1 MATPPPRLVFF
12 GNEFPS
18 DGLKELFR
26 RLQQHSRDR
35 RFRLLSVFLEES
47 TAILKEEKSK
57 LPQQLQQ
64 LIPHFD
70 TVCVLA
76 EVDFRQGPLGAAMES
91 ALLTTLELGMFIGQ
105 YEAEDAEWDLDP
117 SQTNLAGLSIGI
129 LAGAAVALSSNLA
142 DVAKVGA
149 ESVRVSFRLGVYVAG
164 ISAKLEAP
172 QSDGTLQSWAH
183 VVTEMT
189 QEAVQNELSQFNSAT
204 QTPELT
210 KVFISAAD
218 KTSVSVSGPPSRVK
232 AAFQHSPILRYSK
245 RLPLPVYD
253 GLCHASH
260 LYSRDDIE
268 TVINSS
274 ESVLSTSRPVRL
286 PLLSSQTGTPFRAKT
301 ARDLF
306 LEIGTE
312 LLTGTIYLDK
322 VTTGIIKHVKLH
334 AAGGQY
340 HIASF
345 RTSLAL
351 QGIQSAIEI
360 GVPELPLAR
369 QDLVAWIHGDYGA
382 RRPAS
387 YADSKLA
394 IVGMACRLPGGA
406 NDPELFWELL
416 EQGRDS
422 HTTVPADRFDLE
434 THYDSS
440 GKTENATQTPFGNF
454 IDRPGFFDAGFFNMS
469 PREAEQTDPMHRL
482 ALVTAYEAMEM
493 AGLVPGRTQSTQPN
507 RIGTFYGQASDDWR
521 ELNASQN
528 ISTYAVPGGERAFAN
543 GRINYFFKFSGPSF
557 NIDTACS
564 SGLAAVQAACSAL
577 WAGEADTVIA
587 GGLNI
592 ITDPDNYAG
601 LGNGHFLSKT
611 GQCKVWDKD
620 ADGYCR
626 SDGIGSV
633 VIKRLED
640 AEADND
646 NIIAVVLGARTN
658 HSAEAVSITHPH
670 AGSQK
675 ENYQQVLYQAGVN
688 PVDITYVELHG
699 TGTQAGDAVES
710 ESVSDIFAPSMPRRR
725 ADQRLYL
732 GAVKSNIG
740 HSEAAAGIASLVKA
754 LLVYQKSMIP
764 KHIGIK
770 TEINPTIP
778 KDLDRRNV
786 GLAMEN
792 TPWPRPSG
800 KKRLAVVNSF
810 GAHGGNTTLLLEDAP
825 ERAKVTTSEEE
836 RTTHPVVLSAKSKK
850 SLQANMEKL
859 LLYLDQNPDTNL
871 ADLSYTLSARRM
883 HHNMRFGT
891 AVSSITFLQ
900 KNLRSWLENPNL
912 STELRPIPSEAP
924 SVVLTFTGQGAYYRG
939 MGRELFAEFPHFR
952 TQVLQLD
959 QIGQRLGFPSVV
971 PVIDGSIDDGP
982 VSPVLTQ
989 LSVVVLEI
997 ALAHFWSLL
1006 GIRVSA
1012 VVGHSLGE
1020 YAALAVAGVLSVAD
1034 ALYLVGRRAQLT
1046 EERCTEGSH
1055 AMLSVRAPVEDIEDL
1070 VAGDPQTAGL
1080 DCEISCC
1087 NTPQDTVIGGARNAI
1102 NSIRQ
1107 ALEAKCIKCTLLDVP
1122 YAFHTAQME
1131 PILESLEEL
1140 ATPIAFKAPSIPLV
1154 SPLLGSVVFDG
1165 RSINAEYLRRAT
1177 RETVDFVAAIEA
1189 AQDFGLV
1196 DAKTMW
1202 IDVGPHPICAGLVR
1216 GNDNFA
1222 SVVSSCRRNENNL
1235 ATMSKSLVTLH
1246 LAGLTPRWTEYFQPR
1261 EREYTLLQLP
1271 KYSWNESDYWIP
1283 YIGTWTLDK
1292 AHLKYGATK
1301 KNLLSAALSR
1311 PSALRTSLIHQI
1323 TSENVEGNTATLDVL
1338 SDMQHPD
1345 FLEALNGHKMN
1356 NCGVATS
1363 SIWSDM
1369 AFTVGEYLYRQ
1380 LVPQV
1385 KDVHMNLSD
1394 VEVLHA
1400 QVANKTQ
1407 GSIQPLILKAHLD
1420 LSVSAMSLAWFTA
1433 NAETGECDP
1442 DSFATAVVRFEDP
1455 ASWTSEWD
1463 RLSHLVLGRIE
1474 ALEER
1479 AAQGKASKL
1488 SKPLAYALFKN
1499 VVDYAER
1506 YQGMNQVVLHEH
1518 EAMAA
1523 VTLVPERHGNWH
1535 TPPHWIDSVS
1545 HLAGLVMNGSDASNT
1560 RDYFYVTPGC
1570 SSFRLLKPLEAGGKY
1585 RSYVR
1590 MFPLPEEAN
1599 MYAGDVYILQGEN
1612 IVGMVRQIRFR
1623 RVPRLLMDRF
1633 FSAPTTGTSSTTHS
1647 AAQHVQPPQAT
1658 APTVTNVF
1666 KTSPLAP
1673 VAPPAAPAPPAVI
1686 IPSRKPDVATPL
1698 LSPPSEEESQA
1709 ETALAT
1715 PSVSDR
1721 GDPRDTGVVG
1731 QCLHVMARETGLEID
1746 ALTPDASFVQLG
1758 IDSLMSLV
1766 LSEKFRTELGVEI
1779 KSSLFLEC
1787 PTIGEMTAWLEE
1799 YR

>member
-1 MATPPPRLVFF
+1 MDTPRSRLVFF

-18 DGLKELFR
+18 DDLKDLFR
-26 RLQQHSRDR
+26 RLHQHSKDR
-35 RFRLLSVFLEES
+35 RFRLLSIFLHES
-47 TAILKEEKSK
+47 AAILKEEKAK
-57 LPQQLQQ
+57 LPQQLQE
-64 LIPHFD
+64 LVPHFD
-70 TVCVLA
+70 TVCTLA
-76 EVDFRQGPLGAAMES
+76 EVDFRQGALGAAMES
-91 ALLTTLELGMFIGQ
+91 ALLTILELGMFIGQ

-117 SQTNLAGLSIGI
+117 SHTNLAGLSIGL
-129 LAGAAVALSSNLA
+129 LAGATVALSSSLA
-142 DVAKVGA
+142 DVAKIGA
-149 ESVRVSFRLGVYVAG
+149 ESVRVSFRLGVYVAD
-164 ISAKLEAP
+164 ISSKLEAP

-189 QEAVQNELSQFNSAT
+189 QDAVQEELSQFNVAT
-204 QTPELT
+204 QSPDLT
-210 KVFISAAD
+210 KVFVSAAD

-245 RLPLPVYD
+245 SLALPVYD

-268 TVINSS
+268 VVNNSA
-274 ESVLSTSRPVRL
+274 ESVIPTSRVVRL
-286 PLLSSQTGTPFRAKT
+286 PLISSQTGKPFEAKT
-301 ARDLF
+301 ARELF

-312 LLTGTIYLDK
+312 LLTGTIYLDN
-322 VTTGIIKHVKLH
+322 VTAGILEHVKLKK
-334 AAGGQY
+334 ATGQDY
-340 HIASF
+340 QVDSF
-345 RTSLAL
+345 RTSIVLK
-351 QGIQSAIEI
+351 GITSAIET
-360 GVPELPLAR
+360 GFPELSLVR
-369 QDLVAWIHGDYGA
+369 RDLVSWVHGDYGA
-382 RRPAS
+382 RRPSS

-416 EQGRDS
+416 EQGRNTL
-422 HTTVPADRFDLE
+422 TTVPSDRFDLN
-434 THYDSS
+434 THYDPT

-454 IDRPGFFDAGFFNMS
+454 IDRPGYFDAGFFNMS

-493 AGLVPGRTQSTQPN
+493 AGLVPGRTASTQPS

-646 NIIAVVLGARTN
+646 NILAVVLGARTN
-658 HSAEAVSITHPH
+658 HSADAVSITHPH
-670 AGSQK
+670 AGAQK
-675 ENYQQVLYQAGVN
+675 DNYRQVLLHQAGVN
-688 PVDITYVELHG
+688 PLDVSYVELHG

-710 ESVSDIFAPSMPRRR
+710 ESVSDVFAPSMPRRR

-740 HSEAAAGIASLVKA
+740 HGEAAAGIASLLKA
-754 LLVYQKSMIP
+754 LLVYQKNLIP

-778 KDLDRRNV
+778 KDLERRNV

-792 TPWPRPSG
+792 TPWPRPAG
-800 KKRLAVVNSF
+800 KKRLAIVNSF

-825 ERAKVTTSEEE
+825 ERVKVSTNDE

-850 SLQANMEKL
+850 SLEANVQNL
-859 LLYLDQNPDTNL
+859 LSYLDQHPDVDP
-871 ADLSYTLSARRM
+871 ADLSYTLCARRM
-883 HHNMRFGT
+883 HHSMRFAT
-891 AVSSITFLQ
+891 AVSDISTLQ
-900 KNLRSWLENPNL
+900 KSLRSWLDNPKT
-912 STELRPIPSEAP
+912 SSELRAIPNEAP

-939 MGRELFAEFPHFR
+939 MGQELFTEFPHFR

-959 QIGQRLGFPSVV
+959 QLGQRLGFPSVV
-971 PVIDGSIDDGP
+971 PVIDGSIDDDTA
-982 VSPVLTQ
+982 SPILTQ
-989 LSVVVLEI
+989 LSIVVLEI
-997 ALAHFWSLL
+997 ALARFWSSL
-1006 GIRVSA
+1006 GVRISA

-1020 YAALAVAGVLSVAD
+1020 YAALAVAGVISAAD
-1034 ALYLVGRRAQLT
+1034 AL
-1046 EERCTEGSH
+1046 EGSH
-1055 AMLSVRAPVEDIEDL
+1055 AMLSVRASVDEIHDL
-1070 VAGDPQTAGL
+1070 VTGNADIAGIAY
-1080 DCEISCC
+1080 EVSCC
-1087 NTPQDTVIGGARNAI
+1087 NTPQDTVIGGARDAINAI
-1102 NSIRQ
+1102 RNT
-1107 ALEAKCIKCTLLDVP
+1107 LEAKSIKCTQLDVP
-1122 YAFHTAQME
+1122 FAFHTAQME
-1131 PILESLEEL
+1131 PVLDSLEAL
-1140 ATPIAFKAPSIPLV
+1140 ATPIAFKAPSIPLL

-1165 RSINAEYLRRAT
+1165 KSINAQYLRRAT

-1196 DAKTMW
+1196 DEKTIW
-1202 IDVGPHPICAGLVR
+1202 IDIGPHPICTGLVR
-1216 GNDNFA
+1216 GIDSSA
-1222 SVVSSCRRNENNL
+1222 SLVSSCRRNEDNM
-1235 ATMSKSLVTLH
+1235 ATMSKSLVTLY
-1246 LAGLTPRWTEYFQPR
+1246 LAGITPCWPEYFQPR
-1261 EREYTLLQLP
+1261 EREYSLLQLP
-1271 KYSWNESDYWIP
+1271 KYSWNETNYWIP
-1283 YIGTWTLDK
+1283 YLGTWTLDK
-1292 AHLKYGATK
+1292 ALLKHGQTTAPVS
-1301 KNLLSAALSR
+1301 LSMSLSR

-1323 TSENVEGNTATLDVL
+1323 TAETVEASTATLHAI

-1345 FLEALNGHKMN
+1345 FLEALHGHQMN

-1369 AFTVGEYLYRQ
+1369 AFTVGEYLYRR
-1380 LVPQV
+1380 LVPQT

-1394 VEVLHA
+1394 MEVLHA
-1400 QVANKTQ
+1400 QVANKTK
-1407 GSIQPLILKAHLD
+1407 GSIQPLVLKAHLD
-1420 LSVSAMSLAWFTA
+1420 LSTGCMSLAWFNA
-1433 NAETGECDP
+1433 SAETGDCIGE
-1442 DSFATAVVRFEDP
+1442 SFATAVVRFEDP
-1455 ASWTSEWD
+1455 ASWTKEWD

-1479 AAQGKASKL
+1479 ADQGKASKL

-1499 VVDYAER
+1499 VVDYADR
-1506 YQGMNQVVLHEH
+1506 YRGMDQVVLHDH
-1518 EAMAA
+1518 EAVAD
-1523 VTLVPERHGNWH
+1523 VTLTAERHGTWH

-1570 SSFRLLKPLEAGGKY
+1570 ASFRLLNPLEAGGKY

-1599 MYAGDVYILQGEN
+1599 MYAGDVYILQDER
-1612 IVGMVRQIRFR
+1612 IIGMVGQIRFR

-1633 FSAPTTGTSSTTHS
+1633 FSPSSSAPVLE
-1647 AAQHVQPPQAT
+1647 HVQKPQAT
-1658 APTVTNVF
+1658 PPSVPSVLKSAP
-1666 KTSPLAP
+1666 
-1673 VAPPAAPAPPAVI
+1673 PPAAAVPIPVPALA
-1686 IPSRKPDVATPL
+1686 R
-1698 LSPPSEEESQA
+1698 SEESSEESPK
-1709 ETALAT
+1709 ESPVIT
-1715 PSVSDR
+1715 PAASER
-1721 GDPRDTGVVG
+1721 GDPLDNGVVG
-1731 QCLHVMARETGLEID
+1731 QCLRVMARETGLDLE

-1758 IDSLMSLV
+1758 VDSLMSLV
-1766 LSEKFRTELGVEI
+1766 LSEKFRAELGVEI

-1787 PTIGEMTAWLEE
+1787 PTIGEVTAWLEE
-1799 YR
+1799 YC